1 MLLQQRAYGKYH
13 SEGLWSNTCCS
24 HPYPNESTLNAA
36 KRRLYEEM
44 GIHSPLYFLYSF
56 RYEAAVDNG
65 LIEHEL
71 DHIFWAVSD
80 EKPKINVEEVLDY
93 KYITPHDLREDIK
106 SRPGM
111 YTEWFKICLDEVLS
125 KIKI

>member
-1 MLLQQRAYGKYH
+1 
-13 SEGLWSNTCCS
+13 
-24 HPYPNESTLNAA
+24 
-36 KRRLYEEM
+36 
-44 GIHSPLYFLYSF
+44 LYFLYSF

-80 EKPKINVEEVLDY
+80 ETPTINIDEVLDY
-93 KYITPHDLREDIK
+93 KYITPEELREDMK
-106 SRPGM
+106 KRPDI

-125 KIKI
+125 KIKL